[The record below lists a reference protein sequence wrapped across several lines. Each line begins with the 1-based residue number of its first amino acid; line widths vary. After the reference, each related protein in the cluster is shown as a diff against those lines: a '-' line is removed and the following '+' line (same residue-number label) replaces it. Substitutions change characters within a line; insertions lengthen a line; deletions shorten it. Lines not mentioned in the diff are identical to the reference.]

1 MAKTMKKHNA
11 LIKGSRLLA
20 LMKKQGIERVSREA
34 LAAFEEWNEDNMK
47 NALSAMKEEMFVH
60 GRKTLKPE
68 DVKAV
73 IEKKAKE
80 ESWEV

>member
-11 LIKGSRLLA
+11 LINGSGLLA
-20 LMKKQGIERVSREA
+20 LMKKQGIERASPEA
-34 LAAFEEWNEDNMK
+34 LAAFEEWNEDNVK
-47 NALSAMKEEMFVH
+47 NALSAMKEEMFVR

-73 IEKKAKE
+73 IGKKAKE